1 MKILL
6 IAGGEEVI
14 YVVKSQ
20 SFLRTPS
27 VSIVAEGEDWLLGLD
42 ETFDSWTDGQKADF
56 KGAQGFPTIEI
67 SSLDPSHFQIT
78 IDLQDFGNQNPS
90 MEFKDGVL
98 SVTGTKTE
106 YGTNKNENYL
116 QSGINARGFR
126 RSFQLSRGSG
136 LVGNDLHH
144 GILRVAVE
152 QAVPAAMEPVSSWV
166 RAG

>member
-6 IAGGEEVI
+6 IAGGEKVI

-98 SVTGTKTE
+98 SVTGTK
-106 YGTNKNENYL
+106 N
-116 QSGINARGFR
+116 
-126 RSFQLSRGSG
+126 
-136 LVGNDLHH
+136 
-144 GILRVAVE
+144 
-152 QAVPAAMEPVSSWV
+152 
-166 RAG
+166 